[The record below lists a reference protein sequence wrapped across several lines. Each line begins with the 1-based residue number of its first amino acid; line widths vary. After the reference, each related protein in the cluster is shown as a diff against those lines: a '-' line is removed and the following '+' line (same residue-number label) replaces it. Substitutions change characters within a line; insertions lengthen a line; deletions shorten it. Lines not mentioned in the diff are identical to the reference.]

1 MGVVGSGIHI
11 HLCLEM
17 ASVASIFSSSLLTY
31 DLPTYDPRQGAQNR
45 GQRGYLNGS
54 SMNAAEV
61 PMKQAELWWI
71 HSLLSVREEDALGLP
86 QTLISCEEALLSK
99 LLSRISLFSDIKL

>member
-31 DLPTYDPRQGAQNR
+31 DLPTYDPRQG
-45 GQRGYLNGS
+45 QRGYFNGS

-71 HSLLSVREEDALGLP
+71 HTVFSLSGRMMHWDCHRL
-86 QTLISCEEALLSK
+86 
-99 LLSRISLFSDIKL
+99 